1 MKKGAIPYMVIGG
14 QAVLLYGEPR
24 LTRDIDITL
33 GMGVNGLDKIK
44 KIIKAIGLKI
54 LVEKEREF
62 VERNMV
68 LPTIDK
74 KSGIRVDFIFSFS
87 SYARQAIERGK
98 DIKLGRTLVKFA
110 SLEDVVIHKVIAGRA
125 RDLEDVKSIL
135 LKNPKYDSVY
145 IEKWLEEFDKS
156 LGDHFLKIFGEM
168 NYPAASSGVSK
179 TTTGKILRP
188 KGRGIHPDGNKGRY
202 MSKKNEMLE
211 EYGFSKGKRGP
222 VIPHKGKTR
231 ITIFIDTDILE
242 WFKDEAEREGRG
254 YQTEINQALRNYIKQ
269 DKHPIQDLVRE
280 AVREELKVIKKAS

>member
-156 LGDHFLKIFGEM
+156 LEDHFLKIFGE
-168 NYPAASSGVSK
+168 
-179 TTTGKILRP
+179 
-188 KGRGIHPDGNKGRY
+188 
-202 MSKKNEMLE
+202 
-211 EYGFSKGKRGP
+211 
-222 VIPHKGKTR
+222 
-231 ITIFIDTDILE
+231 
-242 WFKDEAEREGRG
+242 
-254 YQTEINQALRNYIKQ
+254 IKE
-269 DKHPIQDLVRE
+269 DR
-280 AVREELKVIKKAS
+280 